1 MNSYGIVGFGTS
13 FIVATIITWFFVA
26 PVPGSGWLIF
36 VAYVV
41 AAAVFA
47 DKDHLLIAVVA
58 GASTISVSAT
68 ACWYQ
73 GQADGLSDS
82 GYLLGLAVLTALVA
96 LSKISYRLNDKRLK

>member
-1 MNSYGIVGFGTS
+1 MKSYGIIGFGTS
-13 FIVATIITWFFVA
+13 FIVATIVTWFFVA
-26 PVPGSGWLIF
+26 PVAGSGWLIF
-36 VAYVV
+36 VAYVG

-58 GASTISVSAT
+58 GASTVSVTAT

-82 GYLLGLAVLTALVA
+82 GYLLGLAIIVMLVA
-96 LSKISYRLNDKRLK
+96 LYRISKTSSNN